1 MAVVSVD
8 RRDFLKITSAASAGM
23 ILGVSL
29 PARAHDTTLAVHDLG
44 AFIQIGTNDLVTI
57 WVSKSDMGQ
66 DVRTA
71 LPMIIA
77 EEMDADWAK
86 VKIKQ
91 AHLDRKFGR
100 QGTGGSGSIRSMW
113 TPLRNAGATAKA
125 MLVGAAAAAWSV
137 DPATIEV
144 EKSVLVHRPTGKKG
158 TFGEFADAAAKIT
171 VAPDTIKLKDPKQFK
186 IIGRATKRIDVP
198 DIVTGKASYGIDVK
212 VPGMLYAVV
221 ARSPVFGGTIASF
234 DATKAKAVPGV
245 KDVVE
250 VKADGTELP
259 WNGVAVVADST
270 WAALKGRDA
279 LEVKWNEGPHANESS
294 ESLLQQCDA
303 ILAEAKPVVT
313 KGDPAA
319 ALANAA
325 TTLKAVYEL
334 PFLAHAAMEPLNA
347 TAHVKPDGAE
357 LWLSTQFPGWAGP
370 SAAKALGLKN
380 EQVKVNVTM
389 LGGGFGRRA
398 NPDFA
403 LEAVQISKA
412 VGAPVH
418 VQWTRED
425 DMTHDFYR
433 PASYQR
439 MTAGLDD
446 KGNVVAWHHR
456 IAAPS
461 INAYFDPDKP
471 AEWFDSETPGVH
483 DMPYEV
489 PNFRVDFVNANSGVP
504 RGWWRSVEHS
514 INGFVVNSFLDEL
527 AHAAG
532 RDPIELRLAMI
543 PKGFVEKFADEKNP
557 NRQWPYMSDRL
568 RGVIELARDKSGW
581 GNKLPAGRALG
592 FAAHYSFLSYTA
604 QVAEVS
610 VGKDGQ
616 PKIHKI
622 TCAVDCGVAVNP
634 EGIRAQMEGGIVYGL
649 AAALG
654 QKITID
660 KGRVQQSNFH
670 DYPLMTIAQMPVV
683 EVHIVPSS
691 HPPTGTGEPGLPPAA
706 AAVAN
711 AMFKLTGTRIRKL
724 PMA

>member
-1 MAVVSVD
+1 MAVIQVD

-23 ILGVSL
+23 ILGVTL
-29 PARAHDTTLAVHDLG
+29 PARAHDTTLTVHDLG
-44 AFIQIGTNDLVTI
+44 AFIQIGTDDQVTI

-91 AHLDRKFGR
+91 APLDRKFGR
-100 QGTGGSGSIRSMW
+100 QGTGGSSSIRTMW

-125 MLVGAAAAAWSV
+125 MLVGAAAAAWNV
-137 DPATIEV
+137 DPASIEV
-144 EKSVLVHRPTGKKG
+144 DKSVLLHRASGKKG
-158 TFGEFADAAAKIT
+158 TFGEFADAAAKVT
-171 VAPDTIKLKDPKQFK
+171 VAQGKIKLKDPKQFRIVGK
-186 IIGRATKRIDVP
+186 AARRIDTT
-198 DIVTGKASYGIDVK
+198 DIMTGKATYGIDVK
-212 VPGMLYAVV
+212 VPGMLYAVI
-221 ARSPVFGGTIASF
+221 ARSPVFGGTVASF
-234 DATKAKAVPGV
+234 DATKAKAIAGV

-250 VKADGTELP
+250 VKPAGTDLP
-259 WNGVAVVADST
+259 WSGVAVVANST
-270 WAALKGRDA
+270 WAAMQGRDA
-279 LEVKWNEGPHANESS
+279 LEIKWNEGPHANESS
-294 ESLLQQCDA
+294 ESLLQRCDA
-303 ILAEAKPVVT
+303 ALAEAKPVVT
-313 KGDPAA
+313 KGDPDA

-325 TTLKAVYEL
+325 QTLKAVYEL

-370 SAAKALGLKN
+370 AAAQALGLKP

-403 LEAVQISKA
+403 IEAVQISKA

-433 PASYQR
+433 PASFQR

-446 KGNVVAWHHR
+446 QGNVIAWHHR

-461 INAYFDPDKP
+461 INAYFDPGKP

-489 PNFRVDFVNANSGVP
+489 PNFRVDFVHVNSGVP

-514 INGFVVNSFLDEL
+514 INGFVVNGFLDEL
-527 AHAAG
+527 AYAAG
-532 RDPIELRLAMI
+532 RDPIELRLAML
-543 PKGFVEKFADEKNP
+543 PKGFVQKFEDEKNP
-557 NRQWPYMSDRL
+557 SREWPYMSDRL
-568 RGVIELARDKSGW
+568 RGVIELAREKSGW
-581 GNKLPAGRALG
+581 GKRLPAGRAHG

-604 QVAEVS
+604 EVAEVS
-610 VGKDGQ
+610 IDKDGR
-616 PKIHKI
+616 PKIHKV
-622 TCAVDCGVAVNP
+622 TCAVDCGVPVNP

-654 QKITID
+654 QKITIE

-670 DYPLMTIAQMPVV
+670 DFPLLTIAQMPVV
-683 EVHIVPSS
+683 EVHIVPST

-711 AMFKLTGTRIRKL
+711 AMFKLTGTRIRRL
-724 PMA
+724 PIV